1 MANADFARKPSNAAG
16 GVNGSLK
23 AIITHVD
30 LPSKSRVLILLLLQ
44 SARRSVIPA
53 QRRVNRIT

>member
-1 MANADFARKPSNAAG
+1 LADADFARKPSDAAS

-30 LPSKSRVLILLLLQ
+30 LPSKSQVLIF
-44 SARRSVIPA
+44 AFATKR
-53 QRRVNRIT
+53 

>member
-1 MANADFARKPSNAAG
+1 LADADFARKPSDAAS

-30 LPSKSRVLILLLLQ
+30 PPIQVPGADFSFTTKR
-44 SARRSVIPA
+44 
-53 QRRVNRIT
+53 